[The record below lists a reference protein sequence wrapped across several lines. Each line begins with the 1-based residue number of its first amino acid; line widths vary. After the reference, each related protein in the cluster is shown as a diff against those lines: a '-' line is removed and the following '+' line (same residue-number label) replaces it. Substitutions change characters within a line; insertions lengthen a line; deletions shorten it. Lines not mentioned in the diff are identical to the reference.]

1 MLYKK
6 ISYNNLVVLDWMNMI
21 VVKLGLHKERHKK
34 CQECDI
40 VSQLYSNMLYALIV
54 HNFLYFPKAP
64 DPIKKKSWKQVGNQ
78 NN

>member
-1 MLYKK
+1 MLLKN

-40 VSQLYSNMLYALIV
+40 VSMLYVLIV
-54 HNFLYFPKAP
+54 HNFLYFPKAA
-64 DPIKKKSWKQVGNQ
+64 DPIKEKSWK
-78 NN
+78 

>member
-1 MLYKK
+1 MLLKN

-40 VSQLYSNMLYALIV
+40 VS
-54 HNFLYFPKAP
+54 
-64 DPIKKKSWKQVGNQ
+64 
-78 NN
+78 